1 MRDSAEA
8 EVRRAPG
15 MSMPS
20 VRLIRRVRSEA
31 FEVVTVPAPAMCS
44 KAMSAA
50 THVGTGLMLMPVT
63 KLAC

>member
-1 MRDSAEA
+1 
-8 EVRRAPG
+8 